1 MLQQLDYWNPIII
14 FAIFAVSLNL
24 VQGYTGQLTVAQA
37 AFGAVGGYS
46 AALLSVHLGAP
57 FLVGCIVGIALGFVI
72 GVLLSIPALG
82 VDANYVIL
90 LTLAFSYIVTDL
102 LSSVPSL
109 GGSTGILGV
118 GVISLF
124 GLQLTSQYSI
134 FVLYLIIGL
143 LVLAFCW
150 RIGESGYGRILK
162 GMREDEPAVRSLG
175 KNTIVYQA
183 LIFGLGSALAG
194 LAGAMFSFYFG
205 HATPTEFSLNE
216 AILLVIMVVIGGAG
230 NLFGS
235 IVGAILITA
244 STPAL
249 EDWIS
254 VSPNTATYW
263 QQSVY
268 GVLLILV
275 MIFRPAGLFP
285 EHVAGQPRLW
295 QRLFLVTRGGLRE
308 PELALAGA
316 APAGAV
322 PSASPVS
329 PVIES
334 TRAAVPV
341 VPAPSPAERA
351 PPGLP
356 VPASPQPPSPFSGTP
371 TVMSRADPGAA
382 VAAEHQ
388 TIETES
394 SLATTAS
401 ASGTVTGNGAGTAAG
416 NGAVAGNGAGH
427 GVRDLVSDAVAAE
440 A

>member
-14 FAIFAVSLNL
+14 FAIFAISLNL

-57 FLVGCIVGIALGFVI
+57 FLVGCIVGIALGFVF

-90 LTLAFSYIVTDL
+90 LTLAFAYIVSDL
-102 LSSVPSL
+102 LSSVSAL
-109 GGSTGILGV
+109 GGATGILGV

-124 GLQLTSQYSI
+124 GLQITSQYGI
-134 FVLYLIIGL
+134 FVLFLVIGL
-143 LVLAFCW
+143 LVLGFCW
-150 RIGESGYGRILK
+150 RVGESGYGRILK
-162 GMREDEPAVRSLG
+162 GMREDESAVRSLG

-205 HATPTEFSLNE
+205 NATPTEFSLNE
-216 AILLVIMVVIGGAG
+216 AILFVIMVVIGGAG

-268 GVLLILV
+268 GVLLILI

-285 EHVAGQPRLW
+285 EHVAGTPHWW
-295 QRLFLVTRGGLRE
+295 QKMFWARGGFRE
-308 PELALAGA
+308 PELALAAA
-316 APAGAV
+316 APAAAV
-322 PSASPVS
+322 PSVAPVS

-334 TRAAVPV
+334 ARRSSTVPPRPSRSSPAARCRPARRPRPRS
-341 VPAPSPAERA
+341 PAPRRS
-351 PPGLP
+351 
-356 VPASPQPPSPFSGTP
+356 
-371 TVMSRADPGAA
+371 
-382 VAAEHQ
+382 
-388 TIETES
+388 
-394 SLATTAS
+394 
-401 ASGTVTGNGAGTAAG
+401 
-416 NGAVAGNGAGH
+416 
-427 GVRDLVSDAVAAE
+427 
-440 A
+440 